1 MPSFGKFYFSIRK
14 PFFISAVPVLS
25 ASFLAIFFLLRG
37 QMLLMP
43 SIDYLLQF
51 IRSKPS
57 PVWARAWVWVKP
69 LSSSQW
75 LPFFHMVSCYQC
87 HLLTTCCNLLDQN
100 LPQSEPE
107 PGCGWNLYPLRSG
120 CLSSTWSAVISAIYW
135 LLLALFQI
143 KTFPSLSRSLG
154 VGETFLLFAA
164 VAFLCLL
171 WGVSTVNLHSN
182 TITTGT

>member
-87 HLLTTCCNLLDQN
+87 HLLTTFGIISDQN
-100 LPQSEPE
+100 LPQPEPE
-107 PGCGWNLYPLRSG
+107 PGCGWNLYPLRS
-120 CLSSTWSAVISAIYW
+120 SRIS
-135 LLLALFQI
+135 L
-143 KTFPSLSRSLG
+143 PSLGGKYSDLTQQHNNYRYI
-154 VGETFLLFAA
+154 THFFLSVLITCLHLKNYHTIIFWLWRLLVTSAA
-164 VAFLCLL
+164 LL
-171 WGVSTVNLHSN
+171 
-182 TITTGT
+182 